1 MTVYNPARDPCMSAE
16 VVPLA
21 PERKPKAVVVGV
33 VNDDPVGLRSLDKRT
48 LAIERC
54 ADQIERALR
63 ERLTLEQRIGLE
75 RALDELVDEVAW
87 RRFDPW

>member
-16 VVPLA
+16 VVPLT
-21 PERKPKAVVVGV
+21 ERKPVVVGV

-63 ERLTLEQRIGLE
+63 ERLTLELRIGLE